1 MDLELQGRT
10 ALVTGAST
18 GIGAGIARVLAAEGA
33 RLVITARDIEALRG
47 VASEI
52 AASGH
57 AAPVVLAA
65 DLTDAEA
72 TLRLAADA
80 RKAVG
85 PIDVLVNCAGGSR
98 RVPLDAGE
106 NLWEEAFALNFDS
119 ARRLTHAL
127 LPDMRSR
134 RWGRVINISGSME
147 PRMLNAAIAAKGAL
161 HLWSKGLSCEVAAE
175 GITVNCVAPGR
186 IKSVQIMER
195 MYPTEESR
203 REFIARNIPADEFG
217 EPEDM
222 AWMVAFLASP
232 RARYVTGAVIPVD
245 GGMHYFAH

>member
-1 MDLELQGRT
+1 MDLELEGRT

-18 GIGAGIARVLAAEGA
+18 GIGAGIARVLAAEGV
-33 RLVITARDIEALRG
+33 RLVITARDEEALRR
-47 VASEI
+47 VAADI
-52 AASGH
+52 ASAGH
-57 AAPVVLAA
+57 AEPTVLAA

-72 TLRLAADA
+72 TLRLAEDA
-80 RKAVG
+80 RSAVG
-85 PIDVLVNCAGGSR
+85 PIDILVNCAGGSR
-98 RVPLDAGE
+98 RVAVDAGE
-106 NLWEEAFALNFDS
+106 APWEEAFALNFDY

-127 LPDMRSR
+127 VPEMRSR

-175 GITVNCVAPGR
+175 GVTVNCVAPGR

-203 REFIARNIPADEFG
+203 REFISRNIPAGEFG

>member
-1 MDLELQGRT
+1 MDLELEGRT

-18 GIGAGIARVLAAEGA
+18 GIGAGIARVLAAEGV
-33 RLVITARDIEALRG
+33 RLVITARDEEALRR
-47 VASEI
+47 VAADI
-52 AASGH
+52 ASAGH
-57 AAPVVLAA
+57 AEPTVLAA

-72 TLRLAADA
+72 TLRLAEDA
-80 RKAVG
+80 RSAVG
-85 PIDVLVNCAGGSR
+85 PIVILVNCAGGSR
-98 RVPLDAGE
+98 RVAVDAGE
-106 NLWEEAFALNFDS
+106 APWEEAFALNFDY

-127 LPDMRSR
+127 VPEMRSR

-175 GITVNCVAPGR
+175 GVTVNCVAPGR

-203 REFIARNIPADEFG
+203 REFISRNIPAGEFG